1 MKNNFAG
8 YEWQGE
14 RMAETQVKPQR
25 YTTAAVPLCREH
37 LHQPALCDLLFPS
50 RAYPLPKVVPGHEA
64 LIYDA
69 DAWDVWNG
77 RRGIVTHYSYFTG
90 LHTMHVEGIWQ
101 LDFYGRE
108 IMKGRR

>member
-1 MKNNFAG
+1 
-8 YEWQGE
+8 
-14 RMAETQVKPQR
+14 MAETQVKPQR

-69 DAWDVWNG
+69 DAWHVWNG
-77 RRGIVTHYSYFTG
+77 RRGIVTRYSFFLLGYIRYWLSGYGNSIFTDG
-90 LHTMHVEGIWQ
+90 KL
-101 LDFYGRE
+101 
-108 IMKGRR
+108 